1 MPNFIGFKVELW
13 SEELGSITGTVK
25 SYDSSRIDLMDA
37 VVNGESN
44 CVSSYSVD
52 RKFIQ
57 RLRILSISGD
67 PPPSSTESS
76 RTTSSRDQRRD
87 RLRNIP
93 NTYSVYV
100 CPSSPPRVVRL
111 QHSPPSETLCV
122 PKPGASKTVDRSLA
136 PPAVDSSGLGKSS
149 AASINRT
156 TSASGGLR
164 SRSRS
169 VGEGVLGECVS
180 GCESEP
186 VSNSILNHGRRNNS
200 KKSRNHTG
208 GRSRRWG
215 NSQDHQHNQMVDG
228 WDSVRV
234 EDFIDEDFDFEANLA
249 LFDKQAFY
257 EEADAQLAADGKQPP
272 PRPSF
277 PADDQ
282 VLVEGPNGIGFVPR
296 SSHSAS
302 FTHGQSS
309 IGSPFP
315 DSKPSFPAP
324 LTSKPV
330 VSRRPLEEPSVPAT
344 TAASPPVQKLV
355 SSAKLHQ
362 PSGTWFSPT
371 GQRVPVLSPQSHQ
384 RLLSYLATGEIPE
397 LKIRT
402 IGLSWARLLEGA
414 GQTVASVVTHHLR
427 QTGTHGLRGQHSR
440 HPLRVVVLTGCPN
453 VGSTL
458 AVNTARQLANR
469 GACVLVHPA
478 GDPALPST
486 PMAAD
491 SSGLD
496 FVCSGSISCPH
507 LAAAYRA
514 ELALAKTFAP
524 RPALYGLLQ
533 DDYADDNGWDD
544 TASEEDSQTES
555 EDDDDE
561 ERRQNGRKAS
571 ITASKMKCSSP
582 GRELS
587 QVGRMWISRIPGLKF
602 VSKPSGIT
610 RRPRNTLVDL
620 LILGQPVSQ
629 LDRRLQQWL
638 SEHTAI
644 GLAIQLY
651 PLAEHVKA
659 DIQALAP
666 HALQTWFFQLGL
678 PTFPPEAF
686 VDGVFSSLHLVD
698 VGMTRSLVSKV
709 TGDLRVLPP
718 PTMFETSSHL
728 RLSTEPGK

>member
-1 MPNFIGFKVELW
+1 
-13 SEELGSITGTVK
+13 
-25 SYDSSRIDLMDA
+25 
-37 VVNGESN
+37 
-44 CVSSYSVD
+44 
-52 RKFIQ
+52 
-57 RLRILSISGD
+57 LRILSISGD

-186 VSNSILNHGRRNNS
+186 VSNSILKHGRRNNS
-200 KKSRNHTG
+200 QKSRNHTG

-215 NSQDHQHNQMVDG
+215 NNQDHQHNQMVDG

-296 SSHSAS
+296 SS
-302 FTHGQSS
+302 
-309 IGSPFP
+309 
-315 DSKPSFPAP
+315 
-324 LTSKPV
+324 
-330 VSRRPLEEPSVPAT
+330 T

-496 FVCSGSISCPH
+496 FVCSGSISCPY

-602 VSKPSGIT
+602 VSKPSGMFKPADLELLKIEGWSEWDSSFRPCPRPGIT